1 MKKLVKIYDKNEPQ
15 EFGLSEANMVEDG
28 NGPGVVN
35 LDSSPIKKHG
45 PGRKSSHS
53 SGNVYTDI
61 VTEDS
66 NTAKKKKDTYE
77 SRIEKGY
84 NPQVQLIGGALAQA
98 NEMYA
103 TVDEELKKYKERPGY
118 GGRSRNLA
126 MSNLMNTQVSL
137 INTRITAIRE
147 LNSIRNKINDLVMK
161 HDQVMKDSGD
171 ENSDYMIMKAYQG
184 LLNAN
189 QLKMPQFVSPL
200 HPTTINTGYNLVGQQ
215 VPSSNI
221 GSSPIITDDGSGVN
235 MAMNPTSVQGM
246 TPIQQQMV
254 LEKNPSIK
262 TVVVYNQ
269 STGNKYFD
277 VIDVTSGRS
286 IPNVPRPG
294 NFLLDDMRI
303 DARSGLATNSNAN
316 MSYPLVVTGTR
327 AMDEL

>member
-1 MKKLVKIYDKNEPQ
+1 MKKLIEIYDKEEPR
-15 EFGLSEANMVEDG
+15 EFGLSAETMVDDG
-28 NGPGVVN
+28 NEAGVVN
-35 LDSSPIKKHG
+35 IGSTIKKKG
-45 PGRKSSHS
+45 PGRPSGHS

-66 NTAKKKKDTYE
+66 NTAKKVKDTYE
-77 SRIEKGY
+77 KKVEKGY
-84 NPQVQLIGGALAQA
+84 APQVQLIGGALAQA

-103 TVDEELKKYKERPGY
+103 AVDEELKKYRERPGY
-118 GGRSRNLA
+118 GGRSRNIA

-147 LNSIRNKINDLVMK
+147 LNSVRNKINDLVIK
-161 HDQVMKDSGD
+161 HDQIMKDSGD

-189 QLKMPQFVSPL
+189 QLGMPQFMSPL
-200 HPTTINTGYNLVGQQ
+200 HPTTINTGHNLVGQQ
-215 VPSSNI
+215 VQSANI
-221 GSSPIITDDGSGVN
+221 GSAPIITDDGSGVN
-235 MAMNPTSVQGM
+235 MAMNPTSIQGM